1 MNKLAILKDNSRIL
15 ILSLAAYAV
24 TSLALICLFPFQE
37 SLELIFLLTYM
48 TFACTFFALPTPQI
62 IMYYGGRFN
71 PILVAVISAI
81 GTCMAGL
88 IDYTVMTYVL
98 EFKKI
103 AKLKETNTYKYCAWL
118 YNKIAFISLV
128 ISGFIPIPF
137 EPFRCLAG
145 ATRYSR
151 GKYVLAL
158 FIGRVPRYYLLAK
171 LQGYLHIPRSIL
183 IGSILLISIIILIRV
198 ICREFSESRK
208 PELVRGFS
216 PDKSGRP
223 SQNLL

>member
-1 MNKLAILKDNSRIL
+1 MNKLAILTDKSRIL

-24 TSLALICLFPFQE
+24 TVFVLICRLPFQE
-37 SLELIFLLTYM
+37 SSELIFLLTYM
-48 TFACTFFALPTPQI
+48 TFACTFFPLPTPQI
-62 IMYYGGRFN
+62 IMDYGGRFH
-71 PILVAVISAI
+71 PILVATVGAI

-88 IDYTVMTYVL
+88 IDYTMMTYVL

-103 AKLKETNTYKYCAWL
+103 AKLKEAKIYKYCAWL

-171 LQGYLHIPRSIL
+171 LQGYLHISRNIL
-183 IGSILLISIIILIRV
+183 IGSILLILIIILIKT
-198 ICREFSESRK
+198 ICKLRR
-208 PELVRGFS
+208 
-216 PDKSGRP
+216 
-223 SQNLL
+223 